1 MTTAKKMLP
10 ATNVDEYIKRYPAKV
25 QSTLQKIR
33 KTIKKAAPDAEEVI
47 SYGIPGYKYHGIL
60 IFFAAFENHISV
72 YPAPRSSKLFKK
84 ELEAYKGG
92 KGTVQF
98 PISKPIPFDLI
109 TRITNF
115 RVKENE
121 EKLVVKQTKT
131 KNKSVNHPR

>member
-10 ATNVDEYIKRYPAKV
+10 ATNVDEYIKRYPVKV
-25 QSTLQKIR
+25 QATLQKIR
-33 KTIKKAAPDAEEVI
+33 RTIKKAAPASEEVI
-47 SYGIPGYKYHGIL
+47 SYNIPGYKYHGML

-98 PISKPIPFDLI
+98 PLSEPVPFDLI
-109 TRITNF
+109 TRMTKF

-121 EKLVVKQTKT
+121 EKFAAKQQKA
-131 KNKSVNHPR
+131 KK